1 MVFSDWFVAC
11 QESQFSLELLVFSLP
26 IWANSPVQERAGKN
40 PCSTSC
46 LLLFLGT
53 GFTKAVFSPS
63 ETCFANQGWSTY
75 YIVCL
80 SVEEKKIVHQMHKEN
95 EKRKEWPQKC
105 CPYTLRA
112 LRRTGFCCFPNQGLG
127 SLSSTQGSLFYCN
140 TMGLHSCW
148 PLYQCMTVH
157 SEEITVLTYTQS
169 IYYFQQSSS
178 SFKDIT

>member
-1 MVFSDWFVAC
+1 
-11 QESQFSLELLVFSLP
+11 
-26 IWANSPVQERAGKN
+26 
-40 PCSTSC
+40 
-46 LLLFLGT
+46 
-53 GFTKAVFSPS
+53 
-63 ETCFANQGWSTY
+63 
-75 YIVCL
+75 
-80 SVEEKKIVHQMHKEN
+80 MHKEN
-95 EKRKEWPQKC
+95 EKRKEWPHKC
-105 CPYTLRA
+105 CPSTLRA

-140 TMGLHSCW
+140 MMGLHSCW